1 MRYNMSDE
9 TAAVEEAHPGK
20 LFLPSLIISC
30 FAVNISVPMLALL
43 TVDMAITFFG
53 NAQPATLGAMAQ
65 LSTLNAAAMVVFA
78 LLMGVLAVRFK
89 HKPLLLVGVLLVVV
103 SAVGGFLAPTFSWM
117 QLSFI
122 MEGIGT
128 IMVSIMIFTM
138 IGEFLPLQKKAKAVS
153 YIVAVT
159 TLAILVGTPV
169 IGFITNVGGWRLNF
183 LWFVLPVSAAGLV
196 LAFLTLPSKSHEKP
210 LAAAK
215 GAYLSSFKQVLLNKS
230 AAACLVGVIL
240 SAASGVGL
248 FAIAFYRQQ
257 FLMSRDFTVGQVL
270 VATSMYVVASL
281 VVGRLVN
288 RVGAKTLIVAGSLG
302 GGILL
307 MLFFF
312 MPNLWI
318 ALTLDMIH
326 VWFAAA
332 AFTAF
337 QCLILDQVPK
347 SRGTMISMTSMFA
360 NIGGAIGAAVG
371 GAMLILFSSN
381 QAFSYQAVGLALG
394 AMSIAGAAVIY
405 FFTKD
410 PNRP

>member
-1 MRYNMSDE
+1 MSDE
-9 TAAVEEAHPGK
+9 TPAVEKAHPGK
-20 LFLPSLIISC
+20 LFLPSLVISC
-30 FAVNISVPMLALL
+30 FAVNISIPILTLL

-53 NAQPATLGAMAQ
+53 NALPATLGAMAQ

-78 LLMGVLAVRFK
+78 LLMGALALRFK
-89 HKPLLLVGVLLVVV
+89 HKPLLLVGVLLVAV
-103 SAVGGFLAPTFSWM
+103 SAVGSFLAPTFSWM
-117 QLSFI
+117 QLFFL

-128 IMVSIMIFTM
+128 VMVSVMIFTL

-159 TLAILVGTPV
+159 ALVTLVGTPL

-183 LWFVLPVSAAGLV
+183 LWFVLPVSVAGLV
-196 LAFLTLPSKSHEKP
+196 LAFLTLPSKSQEEP
-210 LAAAK
+210 LAAGK

-230 AAACLVGVIL
+230 AAACLVGIIFATA
-240 SAASGVGL
+240 SAAGL
-248 FAIAFYRQQ
+248 FAVAFYRQQ
-257 FLMSRDFTVGQVL
+257 FMVSRDFTVGQVF

-288 RVGAKTLIVAGSLG
+288 RVGAKTLTVAGSLG

-312 MPNLWI
+312 MPNLWV
-318 ALTLDMIH
+318 AFTLDMVH

-332 AFTAF
+332 AVTAF
-337 QCLILDQVPK
+337 QCLVIDQVPK
-347 SRGTMISMTSMFA
+347 FRGTMMSMISVFI
-360 NIGGAIGAAVG
+360 NIGGAIGPAVG
-371 GAMLILFSSN
+371 GAMLVLFSSN
-381 QAFSYQAVGLALG
+381 QALAYQAVGLALG
-394 AMSIAGAAVIY
+394 AMGAAAAAVVY